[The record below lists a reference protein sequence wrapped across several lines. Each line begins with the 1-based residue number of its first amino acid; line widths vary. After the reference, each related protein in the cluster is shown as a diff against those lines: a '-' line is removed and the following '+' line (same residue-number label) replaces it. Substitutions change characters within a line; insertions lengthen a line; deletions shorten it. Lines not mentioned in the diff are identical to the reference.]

1 MIKEMIFYLQNSSIN
16 IFYHCFIKIIIYLII
31 KVFIKNEKEWNILK
45 EVIGKIKDKILSSEL
60 LIMEKNQ
67 LKIITDIISFDK
79 SKSNKII
86 NEIEIYFKQIKLLF
100 FNYLLKTNLKKDF
113 NDIIIFL
120 YDNIINDKEIAIHK
134 KISEINFN
142 KSINL
147 AKKIYIISKIKF
159 EKLLKIIINNCNL
172 NNTMLNDL
180 KTLFSANLN
189 VLNLSANEIDNLD
202 FLSGENCLII

>member
-1 MIKEMIFYLQNSSIN
+1 
-16 IFYHCFIKIIIYLII
+16 
-31 KVFIKNEKEWNILK
+31 
-45 EVIGKIKDKILSSEL
+45 
-60 LIMEKNQ
+60 MEKNQ